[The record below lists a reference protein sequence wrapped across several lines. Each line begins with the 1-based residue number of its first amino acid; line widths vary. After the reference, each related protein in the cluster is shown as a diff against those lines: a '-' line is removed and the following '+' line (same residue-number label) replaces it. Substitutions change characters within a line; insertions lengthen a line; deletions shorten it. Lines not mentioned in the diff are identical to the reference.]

1 MKIIQLVFALMF
13 SFSVFAKEDPQ
24 TVKLKTSAVCG
35 MCKRKIEKNLA
46 YETGIQ
52 EVNLDVATKV
62 LTVTFDPK
70 KTSLKTIKKIVSD
83 TGYNADEVAANPAS
97 YDKLSGCCK
106 KDVPAHH

>member
-1 MKIIQLVFALMF
+1 MKIIQLVFALVF
-13 SFSVFAKEDPQ
+13 SFSVFAKEDPK

-62 LTVTFDPK
+62 LTVTFDAK
-70 KTSLKTIKKIVSD
+70 KTNLKTIKKIVSD
-83 TGYNADEVAANPAS
+83 TGYDADEVMANPAS

-106 KDVPAHH
+106 KDLPIHQ